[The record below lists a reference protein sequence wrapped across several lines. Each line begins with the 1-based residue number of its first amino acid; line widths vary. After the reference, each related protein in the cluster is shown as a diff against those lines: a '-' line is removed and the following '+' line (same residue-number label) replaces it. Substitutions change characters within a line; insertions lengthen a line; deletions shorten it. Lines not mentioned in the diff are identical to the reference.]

1 MIDRTA
7 SNYNHAKEKVQK
19 IRELI
24 KTRNYNADIAKYIPG
39 VLEMKFQ
46 RMLEVIET
54 REKVV
59 RPSYKN
65 MEEFDFQILL
75 IDNYFVNPSNIH
87 LCFPMKIKK
96 SSNDA
101 SDIDDDLITINN
113 FFAHLI
119 KEISVTKYESD
130 KKLVLMFSTYEIY
143 QYSDSMLKHLSK
155 DALKKLEKYYFRATQ
170 IATAK
175 KKKKKDNKCF
185 QYRRTNN
192 KV

>member
-7 SNYNHAKEKVQK
+7 SNDNHAKEKVQK
-19 IRELI
+19 IRELS

-101 SDIDDDLITINN
+101 SDIDDDLITVNN
-113 FFAHLI
+113 FFARLI

-155 DALKKLEKYYFRATQ
+155 DTLKKLEKHYFRATQ
-170 IATAK
+170 IATEK
-175 KKKKKDNKCF
+175 KKKKERKRFK
-185 QYRRTNN
+185 YRRTNN

>member
-1 MIDRTA
+1 MQWNISDKVFIRKNVSPFDNAGESDVIDRTA

-24 KTRNYNADIAKYIPG
+24 KTRNYNADIAKYIFG
-39 VLEMKFQ
+39 VVEMKFQ

-65 MEEFDFQILL
+65 MKEFDFQILL

-101 SDIDDDLITINN
+101 SDIDDDLITVNN
-113 FFAHLI
+113 FFAPLI

-130 KKLVLMFSTYEIY
+130 KKTRPDVLYLWNLPIFWFCAQTP
-143 QYSDSMLKHLSK
+143 LK
-155 DALKKLEKYYFRATQ
+155 
-170 IATAK
+170 
-175 KKKKKDNKCF
+175 
-185 QYRRTNN
+185 RRTE
-192 KV
+192 KAWKALL

>member
-101 SDIDDDLITINN
+101 SDIDDDLITVNN

-155 DALKKLEKYYFRATQ
+155 DTLKKLEKHYFRATQ

-175 KKKKKDNKCF
+175 KKKKERKRFK
-185 QYRRTNN
+185 YRRTNN